1 MAGWESSDD
10 IQIESVEEII
20 DTNPDLY
27 KQRAIV
33 AINECRYKDALKEA
47 QLALKYGK
55 QELQYHVL
63 IVRTLLEMGQYEV
76 CYKYLIKSE
85 LWKKRK
91 M

>member
-1 MAGWESSDD
+1 MSKA
-10 IQIESVEEII
+10 
-20 DTNPDLY
+20 NPDLY

-63 IVRTLLEMGQYEV
+63 IVRTLLEMG
-76 CYKYLIKSE
+76 
-85 LWKKRK
+85 
-91 M
+91 